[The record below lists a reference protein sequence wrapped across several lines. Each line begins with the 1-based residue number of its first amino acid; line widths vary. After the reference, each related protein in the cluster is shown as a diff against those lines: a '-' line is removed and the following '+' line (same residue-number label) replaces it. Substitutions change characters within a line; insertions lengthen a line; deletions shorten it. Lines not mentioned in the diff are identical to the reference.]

1 MNENPTFS
9 SEMAVGDK
17 LAEFKRGELIDFA
30 IKVCEALDEV
40 SDGKFR
46 GGIRPNNIMLADDK
60 VILGPAAA
68 MGSTGWSRDELEYLA
83 PELFWNGKGSVR
95 SDVYSVGLILYCGC
109 NGGRLPFVPV
119 NVDEVPDSR
128 PNALKTRMNGEPVM
142 APWGAGKK
150 LKAIIEKATAF
161 KEMERYF
168 DASEL
173 AKALMDYLEAVPVD
187 ASKTAME
194 VFGKPVDELSVIERM
209 MVDIIHSSLVD
220 DDIEE
225 PPQEEEPTAEPMC
238 EEEVP
243 TAKPE
248 ETESEPE
255 TEQPEEAAAEEVE
268 PEPEKVPAVEEAP
281 VPVEVKKQPEAEKKA
296 KAPAAKKPRE
306 VSSAHKPAV
315 EYPSPNA
322 KKAKPQQKKKKKKKK
337 KNSGGKAV
345 PIVLAVLVII
355 GVAVYAFWDE
365 LPFNAEPTPT
375 PSPDVTPTESVTP
388 SLEPSPSP
396 EPSVEPSAPVKQ
408 GYEIIVADV
417 SWDEAE
423 LDCVARGGHLV
434 TINTREEY
442 ATVCAMLRDYNVKY
456 VWVGCYRDPAGLMT
470 WTSGQDV
477 DAYFWQE
484 GEPSM
489 TDSYDGAE
497 ENYVMLV
504 RQSDDTWLYND
515 SRMDPLQNYAKYYTG
530 KIAYI
535 CEYGN

>member
-30 IKVCEALDEV
+30 IKVCKALDEV

-60 VILGPAAA
+60 AVLGPAAA

-119 NVDEVPDSR
+119 NADEVPDSR
-128 PNALKTRMNGEPVM
+128 PNALKTRMNGEAVI

-168 DASEL
+168 DANEL
-173 AKALMDYLEAVPVD
+173 AKALEDYLEAVPVD

-225 PPQEEEPTAEPMC
+225 PAAEPAC

-243 TAKPE
+243 AV
-248 ETESEPE
+248 EPE
-255 TEQPEEAAAEEVE
+255 AEQPEE
-268 PEPEKVPAVEEAP
+268 VPVVEEAP
-281 VPVEVKKQPEAEKKA
+281 IPVEVKNRPEAEKKP
-296 KAPAAKKPRE
+296 KAPADKKPR
-306 VSSAHKPAV
+306 VVVNAHKPAV

-322 KKAKPQQKKKKKKKK
+322 KKPKPQQKKKKKKKK

-345 PIVLAVLVII
+345 VIVLALLVII

-375 PSPDVTPTESVTP
+375 PSQDVLPSESVTP

-396 EPSVEPSAPVKQ
+396 EPSVEPSTPVKQ
-408 GYEIIVADV
+408 GYEVIVADV

-442 ATVCAMLRDYNVKY
+442 ATICAMLRDYNVKY

-497 ENYVMLV
+497 ENYVILV

-515 SRMDPLQNYAKYYTG
+515 SRMNPLEKYAKYYTG
-530 KIAYI
+530 RIAYI